1 MSEKLKFEK
10 INIEPEYL
18 FNLTYT
24 FDGLTRFL
32 GQFNR
37 NQEKII
43 QRLEQLEET
52 QKNLQNQTA
61 KIAEAQTTTNYSMN
75 TLLSPE
81 SMKKPFKKELKK
93 KTSEEILNEMG
104 VPESLIINENIDLE
118 GKIKILEKRLNKIHI
133 FIPRIPSDTSK
144 NLLDILDDI
153 KTSIKNLNDKD
164 IERDNFEKNTKN
176 ELEELKIKINDFKIY
191 DIFKDAK
198 ITGGTLDV
206 SKILIQNLETKVFKK
221 LGFQDERFKKN
232 EEDIFKNKND
242 INNYK
247 RFSEQHIRSM
257 NNLKESFDKN
267 SKDLENIKTDYSENL
282 KKIKD
287 FINKNNIELNEKI
300 KNLKNEIKNS
310 NNQITLL
317 DEFSPIK
324 KDNQQLANNGS
335 ESDINSI
342 SNKEFKRF
350 KEIVSKKISIL
361 DSKVYELSKME
372 NKFKPINNELDEIKI
387 RINTKASLQEIYN
400 IRETID
406 SIKLDIE
413 KIKDIEDELS
423 DDTKHLKININEFA
437 RKLQSLITQNYTIK
451 KKKKNIT
458 NNGTEDEEDS
468 DILTNKMLKLTL
480 ENFLSLNNFYDF
492 KKEYDKNYERLKNE
506 LNSFKNSYYEILDSL
521 KDKVNENEI
530 KSLED
535 YLVGLV
541 EETKERS
548 TKLYAKRTDVNKNL
562 KTLELQIKEIIE
574 VYVKKL
580 DTGDSWILAKK
591 PINCYT
597 CASCEAYLGNLDK
610 KNDDYFENKDY
621 DKFEKAN
628 KIGNGFSRILN
639 LININNGLDN
649 RNNKGKIN
657 EMNMTEYLNN
667 NNIINEKKK
676 FLNEYNS
683 KREYESENENLN
695 KKNNNKKKKFHHYIQ
710 SQAIGNSNIKYFKE
724 KTNNINEVNNNNNN
738 EILSDDDRKNKK
750 QTNKEE
756 LNKNYIEGPKVMK
769 IIKRNK
775 N

>member
-1 MSEKLKFEK
+1 MSENLKFEK

-93 KTSEEILNEMG
+93 KTSDEILNEMG
-104 VPESLIINENIDLE
+104 VPESLIINENVDLE
-118 GKIKILEKRLNKIHI
+118 GKVKILEKRLNKIHI

-153 KTSIKNLNDKD
+153 KMTLKNLNDKGL
-164 IERDNFEKNTKN
+164 ERDNFEKNTKN
-176 ELEELKIKINDFKIY
+176 ELEELKIKIKDFKIY

-206 SKILIQNLETKVFKK
+206 SKVLIQNLETKIFKK

-247 RFSEQHIRSM
+247 GFSEQHIRNM
-257 NNLKESFDKN
+257 NNLKESFEKN
-267 SKDLENIKTDYSENL
+267 SKDLENIKTDYSQNL

-300 KNLKNEIKNS
+300 KNLKNEMKNS
-310 NNQITLL
+310 NNQMALL

-335 ESDINSI
+335 ESDINSL

-387 RINTKASLQEIYN
+387 RINTKASLQDIYN
-400 IRETID
+400 IKESID

-413 KIKDIEDELS
+413 KMKDIEDELS

-437 RKLQSLITQNYTIK
+437 RKLQSLITQNYSTK
-451 KKKKNIT
+451 KKKKNNANI
-458 NNGTEDEEDS
+458 EDEENS

-506 LNSFKNSYYEILDSL
+506 LNTFKNSYYEILDTL

-548 TKLYAKRTDVNKNL
+548 TKLYAKRIDVNKNI
-562 KTLELQIKEIIE
+562 KTLELQIKEIVE
-574 VYVKKL
+574 VYVKKF
-580 DTGDSWILAKK
+580 DTGDNWILAKK
-591 PINCYT
+591 PINAYT

-610 KNDDYFENKDY
+610 KNDDYYENKDY
-621 DKFEKAN
+621 DKFDKAN

-639 LININNGLDN
+639 LINLNNGLET
-649 RNNKGKIN
+649 RNLKGKLN
-657 EMNMTEYLNN
+657 DMNMTEYINN
-667 NNIINEKKK
+667 NINEKKK
-676 FLNEYNS
+676 ILTEYNS
-683 KREYESENENLN
+683 KREYESENENFN

-710 SQAIGNSNIKYFKE
+710 SQAIGNSNIQYFKE
-724 KTNNINEVNNNNNN
+724 KSKNLNEVNNNN

-750 QTNKEE
+750 QTTKED
-756 LNKNYIEGPKVMK
+756 LNKNFIEGPKVMK

>member
-1 MSEKLKFEK
+1 MSENLKFEK

-93 KTSEEILNEMG
+93 KTSDEILNEMG
-104 VPESLIINENIDLE
+104 VPESLIINENVDLE
-118 GKIKILEKRLNKIHI
+118 GKVKILEKRLNKIHI

-153 KTSIKNLNDKD
+153 KMTLKNLNDKGL
-164 IERDNFEKNTKN
+164 ERDNFEKNTKN

-206 SKILIQNLETKVFKK
+206 SKVLIQNLENKIFKK

-247 RFSEQHIRSM
+247 GFSEQHIRSM

-267 SKDLENIKTDYSENL
+267 LKDLENIKTDYSENL

-300 KNLKNEIKNS
+300 KNLKNEMKNS
-310 NNQITLL
+310 NNQMALL

-335 ESDINSI
+335 ESDINSL

-387 RINTKASLQEIYN
+387 RINTKASLQDIYN
-400 IRETID
+400 IKESID

-413 KIKDIEDELS
+413 KMKDIEDELS

-437 RKLQSLITQNYTIK
+437 RKLQSLITQNYTAK
-451 KKKKNIT
+451 KKKKNNANI
-458 NNGTEDEEDS
+458 EDEEDS

-480 ENFLSLNNFYDF
+480 ENFLSLNTFYDF

-506 LNSFKNSYYEILDSL
+506 LNLFKNSYYEILDTL

-548 TKLYAKRTDVNKNL
+548 TKLYAKRIDVNKNI
-562 KTLELQIKEIIE
+562 KTLELQIKEIVE
-574 VYVKKL
+574 VYVKKF
-580 DTGDSWILAKK
+580 DTGDNWILAKK
-591 PINCYT
+591 PINAYT
-597 CASCEAYLGNLDK
+597 CASCEAYLGNIDK
-610 KNDDYFENKDY
+610 KNDDYYENKDY
-621 DKFEKAN
+621 DKFDKAN

-639 LININNGLDN
+639 LININNGMET
-649 RNNKGKIN
+649 RNLKGKLN
-657 EMNMTEYLNN
+657 DMNMTEYINN
-667 NNIINEKKK
+667 NINEKKK
-676 FLNEYNS
+676 ILTEYNS

-695 KKNNNKKKKFHHYIQ
+695 KKINNKKKKFHHYIQ
-710 SQAIGNSNIKYFKE
+710 SQAIGNSNIQYFKE
-724 KTNNINEVNNNNNN
+724 KSKNLNEINNNNN

-750 QTNKEE
+750 QTTKED
-756 LNKNYIEGPKVMK
+756 LNKNFIEGPKVMK
-769 IIKRNK
+769 IIKKNK

>member
-1 MSEKLKFEK
+1 MSENLKFEK

-93 KTSEEILNEMG
+93 KTSDEILNEMG
-104 VPESLIINENIDLE
+104 VPESLIINENVDLE
-118 GKIKILEKRLNKIHI
+118 GKVKILEKRLNKIHI

-153 KTSIKNLNDKD
+153 KMTLKNLNDKGL
-164 IERDNFEKNTKN
+164 ERDNFEKNTKN

-198 ITGGTLDV
+198 ISGGTLDV
-206 SKILIQNLETKVFKK
+206 SKVLIQNLENKIFKK

-247 RFSEQHIRSM
+247 GFSEQHIRSM

-300 KNLKNEIKNS
+300 KNLKNEVKNS
-310 NNQITLL
+310 NNQMALL

-335 ESDINSI
+335 ESDINSL

-387 RINTKASLQEIYN
+387 RINTKASLQDIYN
-400 IRETID
+400 IKESID

-413 KIKDIEDELS
+413 KMKDIEDELS

-437 RKLQSLITQNYTIK
+437 RKLQSLITQNYTAK
-451 KKKKNIT
+451 KKKKNNANI
-458 NNGTEDEEDS
+458 EDEEDS

-480 ENFLSLNNFYDF
+480 ENFLSLNTFYDF

-506 LNSFKNSYYEILDSL
+506 LNLFKNSYYEILDTL

-548 TKLYAKRTDVNKNL
+548 TKLYAKRIDVNKNI
-562 KTLELQIKEIIE
+562 KTLELQIKEIVE
-574 VYVKKL
+574 VYVKKF
-580 DTGDSWILAKK
+580 DTGDNWILAKK
-591 PINCYT
+591 PINAYT
-597 CASCEAYLGNLDK
+597 CASCEAYLGNIDK
-610 KNDDYFENKDY
+610 KNDDYYENKDY
-621 DKFEKAN
+621 DKFDKAN

-639 LININNGLDN
+639 LININNGLET
-649 RNNKGKIN
+649 RNLKGKLN
-657 EMNMTEYLNN
+657 DMNMTEYINN
-667 NNIINEKKK
+667 NINEKKK
-676 FLNEYNS
+676 ILTEYNS

-695 KKNNNKKKKFHHYIQ
+695 KKLNNKKKKFHHYIQ
-710 SQAIGNSNIKYFKE
+710 SQAIGNSNIQYFKE
-724 KTNNINEVNNNNNN
+724 KSKNLNEINNNNN

-750 QTNKEE
+750 QTTKED
-756 LNKNYIEGPKVMK
+756 LNKNFIEGPKVMK
-769 IIKRNK
+769 IIKKNK

>member
-1 MSEKLKFEK
+1 MSENLKFEK

-93 KTSEEILNEMG
+93 KTSDEILNEMG
-104 VPESLIINENIDLE
+104 VPESLIINENVDLE
-118 GKIKILEKRLNKIHI
+118 GKVKILEKRLNKIHI

-153 KTSIKNLNDKD
+153 KMTLKNLNDKGL
-164 IERDNFEKNTKN
+164 ERDNFEKNTKN

-206 SKILIQNLETKVFKK
+206 SKVLIQNLENKIFKK

-247 RFSEQHIRSM
+247 GFSEQHIRSM

-300 KNLKNEIKNS
+300 KNLKNEMKNS
-310 NNQITLL
+310 NNQMALL

-335 ESDINSI
+335 ESDINSL

-387 RINTKASLQEIYN
+387 RINTKASLQDIYN
-400 IRETID
+400 IKESID

-413 KIKDIEDELS
+413 KMKDIEDELS

-437 RKLQSLITQNYTIK
+437 RKLQSLITQNYTAK
-451 KKKKNIT
+451 KKKKNNANI
-458 NNGTEDEEDS
+458 EDEEDS

-480 ENFLSLNNFYDF
+480 ENFLSLNTFYDF

-506 LNSFKNSYYEILDSL
+506 LNLFKNSYYEILDTL

-548 TKLYAKRTDVNKNL
+548 TKLYAKRIDVNKNI
-562 KTLELQIKEIIE
+562 KTLELQIKEIVE
-574 VYVKKL
+574 VYVKKF
-580 DTGDSWILAKK
+580 DTGDNWILAKK
-591 PINCYT
+591 PINAYT
-597 CASCEAYLGNLDK
+597 CASCEAYLGNIDK
-610 KNDDYFENKDY
+610 KNDDYYENKDY
-621 DKFEKAN
+621 DKFDKAN

-639 LININNGLDN
+639 LININNGMET
-649 RNNKGKIN
+649 RNLKGKLN
-657 EMNMTEYLNN
+657 DMNMTEYINN
-667 NNIINEKKK
+667 NINEKKK
-676 FLNEYNS
+676 ILTEYNS

-695 KKNNNKKKKFHHYIQ
+695 KKINNKKKKFHHYIQ
-710 SQAIGNSNIKYFKE
+710 SQAIGSSNIQYFKE
-724 KTNNINEVNNNNNN
+724 KSKNLNEINNNNN

-750 QTNKEE
+750 QTNKED
-756 LNKNYIEGPKVMK
+756 LNKNFIEGPKVMK
-769 IIKRNK
+769 IIKKNK

>member
-1 MSEKLKFEK
+1 MSENLKFEK

-93 KTSEEILNEMG
+93 KTSDEILNEMG
-104 VPESLIINENIDLE
+104 VPESLIINENVDLE
-118 GKIKILEKRLNKIHI
+118 GKVKILEKRLNKIHI

-153 KTSIKNLNDKD
+153 KMTLKNLNDKGL
-164 IERDNFEKNTKN
+164 ERDNFEKNTKN

-206 SKILIQNLETKVFKK
+206 SKVLIQNLENKIFKK

-247 RFSEQHIRSM
+247 GFSEQHIRSM

-267 SKDLENIKTDYSENL
+267 SKDLENIKIDYSENL

-300 KNLKNEIKNS
+300 KNLKNEMKNS
-310 NNQITLL
+310 NNQMALL

-335 ESDINSI
+335 ESDINSL

-387 RINTKASLQEIYN
+387 RINTKASLQDIYN
-400 IRETID
+400 IKESID

-413 KIKDIEDELS
+413 KMKDIEDELS

-437 RKLQSLITQNYTIK
+437 RKLQSLITQNYTAK
-451 KKKKNIT
+451 KKKKNNANI
-458 NNGTEDEEDS
+458 EDEEDS

-480 ENFLSLNNFYDF
+480 ENFLSLNTFYDF

-506 LNSFKNSYYEILDSL
+506 LNLFKNSYYEILDTL

-548 TKLYAKRTDVNKNL
+548 TKLYAKRIDVNKNI

-574 VYVKKL
+574 VYVKKF
-580 DTGDSWILAKK
+580 DTGDNWILAKK
-591 PINCYT
+591 PINAYT
-597 CASCEAYLGNLDK
+597 CASCEAYLGNIDK
-610 KNDDYFENKDY
+610 KNDDYYENKDY
-621 DKFEKAN
+621 DKFDKAN

-639 LININNGLDN
+639 LININNGMET
-649 RNNKGKIN
+649 RNLKGKLN
-657 EMNMTEYLNN
+657 DMNMTEYINN
-667 NNIINEKKK
+667 NINEKKK
-676 FLNEYNS
+676 ILTEYNS

-695 KKNNNKKKKFHHYIQ
+695 KKINNKKKKFHHYIQ
-710 SQAIGNSNIKYFKE
+710 SQAIGSSNIQYFKE
-724 KTNNINEVNNNNNN
+724 KSKNLNEINNNNN

-750 QTNKEE
+750 QTNKED
-756 LNKNYIEGPKVMK
+756 LNKNFIEGPKVMK
-769 IIKRNK
+769 IIKKNK

>member
-1 MSEKLKFEK
+1 MSENLKFEK

-93 KTSEEILNEMG
+93 KTSDEILNEMG
-104 VPESLIINENIDLE
+104 VPESLIINENVDLE
-118 GKIKILEKRLNKIHI
+118 GKVKILEKRLNKIHI

-153 KTSIKNLNDKD
+153 KMTLKNLNDKGL
-164 IERDNFEKNTKN
+164 ERDNFEKNTKN

-206 SKILIQNLETKVFKK
+206 SKVLIQNLETKIFKK

-247 RFSEQHIRSM
+247 GFSEQHIRNM
-257 NNLKESFDKN
+257 NNLKESFEKN
-267 SKDLENIKTDYSENL
+267 SKDLENIKTDYSQNL

-300 KNLKNEIKNS
+300 KNLKNEMKNS
-310 NNQITLL
+310 NNQMALL

-335 ESDINSI
+335 ESDINSL

-387 RINTKASLQEIYN
+387 RINTKASLQDIYN
-400 IRETID
+400 IKESID

-413 KIKDIEDELS
+413 KMKDIEDELS

-437 RKLQSLITQNYTIK
+437 RKLQSLITQNYSTK
-451 KKKKNIT
+451 KKKKNNANI
-458 NNGTEDEEDS
+458 EDEENS

-506 LNSFKNSYYEILDSL
+506 LNTFKNSYYEILDTL

-548 TKLYAKRTDVNKNL
+548 TKLYAKRIDVNKNI
-562 KTLELQIKEIIE
+562 KTLELQIKEIVE
-574 VYVKKL
+574 VYVKKF
-580 DTGDSWILAKK
+580 DTGDNWILAKK
-591 PINCYT
+591 PINAYT

-610 KNDDYFENKDY
+610 KNDDYYENKDY
-621 DKFEKAN
+621 DKFDKAN

-639 LININNGLDN
+639 LINLNNGLDT
-649 RNNKGKIN
+649 RNLKG
-657 EMNMTEYLNN
+657 
-667 NNIINEKKK
+667 
-676 FLNEYNS
+676 
-683 KREYESENENLN
+683 
-695 KKNNNKKKKFHHYIQ
+695 
-710 SQAIGNSNIKYFKE
+710 
-724 KTNNINEVNNNNNN
+724 
-738 EILSDDDRKNKK
+738 
-750 QTNKEE
+750 
-756 LNKNYIEGPKVMK
+756 
-769 IIKRNK
+769 
-775 N
+775 

>member
-1 MSEKLKFEK
+1 MSENLKFEK

-93 KTSEEILNEMG
+93 KTSDEILNEMG
-104 VPESLIINENIDLE
+104 VPESLIINENVDLE
-118 GKIKILEKRLNKIHI
+118 GKVKILEKRLNKIHI

-153 KTSIKNLNDKD
+153 KMTLKNLNDKGL
-164 IERDNFEKNTKN
+164 ERDNFEKNTKN

-206 SKILIQNLETKVFKK
+206 SKVLIQNLETKIFKK

-247 RFSEQHIRSM
+247 GFSEQHIRNM
-257 NNLKESFDKN
+257 NNLKESFEKN
-267 SKDLENIKTDYSENL
+267 SKDLENIKTDYSQNL

-300 KNLKNEIKNS
+300 KNLKNEMKNS
-310 NNQITLL
+310 NNQMALL

-335 ESDINSI
+335 ESDINSL

-387 RINTKASLQEIYN
+387 RINTKASLQDIYN
-400 IRETID
+400 IKESID

-413 KIKDIEDELS
+413 KMKDIEDELS

-437 RKLQSLITQNYTIK
+437 RKLQSLITQNYTTK
-451 KKKKNIT
+451 KKKKNNANI
-458 NNGTEDEEDS
+458 EDEEDS

-506 LNSFKNSYYEILDSL
+506 LNLFKNSYYEILDTL

-548 TKLYAKRTDVNKNL
+548 TKLYAKRIDVNKNI
-562 KTLELQIKEIIE
+562 KTLELQIKEIVE
-574 VYVKKL
+574 VYVKKF
-580 DTGDSWILAKK
+580 DTGDNWILAKK
-591 PINCYT
+591 PINAYT
-597 CASCEAYLGNLDK
+597 CASCEAYLGNIDK
-610 KNDDYFENKDY
+610 KNDDYYENKDY
-621 DKFEKAN
+621 DKFDKAN

-639 LININNGLDN
+639 LINLNNGLET
-649 RNNKGKIN
+649 RNLKGKLN
-657 EMNMTEYLNN
+657 DMNMTEYINN
-667 NNIINEKKK
+667 NINEKKK
-676 FLNEYNS
+676 ILTEYNS

-695 KKNNNKKKKFHHYIQ
+695 KKLNNKKKKFHHYIQ
-710 SQAIGNSNIKYFKE
+710 SQAIGNSNIQYFKE
-724 KTNNINEVNNNNNN
+724 KSKNLNEVNNNN

-750 QTNKEE
+750 QTTKED
-756 LNKNYIEGPKVMK
+756 LNKNFIEGPKVMK

>member
-1 MSEKLKFEK
+1 MSENLKFEK

-93 KTSEEILNEMG
+93 KTSDEILNEMG
-104 VPESLIINENIDLE
+104 VPESLIINENVDLE
-118 GKIKILEKRLNKIHI
+118 GKVKILEKRLNKIHI

-153 KTSIKNLNDKD
+153 KMTLKNLNDKGL
-164 IERDNFEKNTKN
+164 ERDNFEKNTKN

-206 SKILIQNLETKVFKK
+206 SKVLIQNLETKIFKK

-247 RFSEQHIRSM
+247 GFSEQHIRNM
-257 NNLKESFDKN
+257 NNLKESFEKN
-267 SKDLENIKTDYSENL
+267 SKDLENIKTDYSQNL

-300 KNLKNEIKNS
+300 KNLKNEMKNS
-310 NNQITLL
+310 NNQMALL

-335 ESDINSI
+335 ESDINSL

-361 DSKVYELSKME
+361 DSKVYELSKIE

-387 RINTKASLQEIYN
+387 RINTKASLQDIYN
-400 IRETID
+400 IKESID

-413 KIKDIEDELS
+413 KMKDIEDELS

-437 RKLQSLITQNYTIK
+437 RKLQSLITQNYTTK
-451 KKKKNIT
+451 KKKKNNANI
-458 NNGTEDEEDS
+458 EDEEDS

-506 LNSFKNSYYEILDSL
+506 LNTFKNSYYEILDTL

-548 TKLYAKRTDVNKNL
+548 TKLYAKRIDVNKNI
-562 KTLELQIKEIIE
+562 KTLELQIKEIVE
-574 VYVKKL
+574 VYVKKF
-580 DTGDSWILAKK
+580 DTGDNWILAKK
-591 PINCYT
+591 PINAYT

-610 KNDDYFENKDY
+610 KNDDYYENKDY
-621 DKFEKAN
+621 DKFDKAN

-639 LININNGLDN
+639 LINLNNGLET
-649 RNNKGKIN
+649 RNLKGKLN
-657 EMNMTEYLNN
+657 DMNMTEYINN
-667 NNIINEKKK
+667 NINEKKK
-676 FLNEYNS
+676 ILTEYNS
-683 KREYESENENLN
+683 KREYESENENFN

-710 SQAIGNSNIKYFKE
+710 SQAIGSSNIQYFKE
-724 KTNNINEVNNNNNN
+724 KSKNLNEVNNNN

-750 QTNKEE
+750 QATKED
-756 LNKNYIEGPKVMK
+756 LNKNFIEGPKVMK

>member
-1 MSEKLKFEK
+1 MSENLKFEK

-93 KTSEEILNEMG
+93 KTSDEILNEMG
-104 VPESLIINENIDLE
+104 VPESLIINENVDLE
-118 GKIKILEKRLNKIHI
+118 GKVKILEKRLNKIHI

-153 KTSIKNLNDKD
+153 KMTLKNLNDKGL
-164 IERDNFEKNTKN
+164 ERDNFEKNTKN

-206 SKILIQNLETKVFKK
+206 SKVLIQNLENKIFKK

-247 RFSEQHIRSM
+247 GFSEQHIRSM

-310 NNQITLL
+310 NNQMALL

-335 ESDINSI
+335 ESDINSL

-387 RINTKASLQEIYN
+387 RINTKASLQDIYN
-400 IRETID
+400 IKESID

-413 KIKDIEDELS
+413 KMKDIEDELS

-437 RKLQSLITQNYTIK
+437 RKLQSLITQNYTAK
-451 KKKKNIT
+451 KKKKNNANI
-458 NNGTEDEEDS
+458 EDEEDS

-480 ENFLSLNNFYDF
+480 ENFLSLNTFYDF

-506 LNSFKNSYYEILDSL
+506 LNLFKNSYYEILDTL

-548 TKLYAKRTDVNKNL
+548 TKLYAKRIDVNKNI
-562 KTLELQIKEIIE
+562 KTLELQIKEIVE
-574 VYVKKL
+574 VYVKKF
-580 DTGDSWILAKK
+580 DTGDNWILAKK
-591 PINCYT
+591 PINAYT
-597 CASCEAYLGNLDK
+597 CASCEAYLGNIDK
-610 KNDDYFENKDY
+610 KNDDYYENKDY
-621 DKFEKAN
+621 DKFDKAN

-639 LININNGLDN
+639 LININNGLET
-649 RNNKGKIN
+649 RNLKGKLN
-657 EMNMTEYLNN
+657 DMNMTEYINN
-667 NNIINEKKK
+667 NINEKKK
-676 FLNEYNS
+676 ILTEYNS

-695 KKNNNKKKKFHHYIQ
+695 KKLNNKKKKFHHYIQ
-710 SQAIGNSNIKYFKE
+710 SQAIGNSNIQYFKE
-724 KTNNINEVNNNNNN
+724 KSKNLNEINNNNN

-750 QTNKEE
+750 QTTKED
-756 LNKNYIEGPKVMK
+756 LNKNFIEGPKVMK
-769 IIKRNK
+769 IIKKNK

>member
-1 MSEKLKFEK
+1 MSENLKFEK

-43 QRLEQLEET
+43 QRLEQLEES

-93 KTSEEILNEMG
+93 KTSDEILNEMG
-104 VPESLIINENIDLE
+104 VPESLIINENVDLE
-118 GKIKILEKRLNKIHI
+118 GKVKILEKRLNKIHI

-153 KTSIKNLNDKD
+153 KMTLKNLNDKGL
-164 IERDNFEKNTKN
+164 ERDNFEKNTKN

-206 SKILIQNLETKVFKK
+206 SKVLIQNLENKIFKK

-247 RFSEQHIRSM
+247 GFSEQHIRSM

-300 KNLKNEIKNS
+300 KNLKNEMKNS
-310 NNQITLL
+310 NNQMALL

-335 ESDINSI
+335 ESDINSL

-387 RINTKASLQEIYN
+387 RINTTASLQDIYN
-400 IRETID
+400 IKESID

-413 KIKDIEDELS
+413 KMKDIEDELS

-437 RKLQSLITQNYTIK
+437 RKLQSLITQNYYTK
-451 KKKKNIT
+451 KKKKNNANI
-458 NNGTEDEEDS
+458 EDEEDS

-480 ENFLSLNNFYDF
+480 ENFLSLNTFYDF

-506 LNSFKNSYYEILDSL
+506 LNLFKNSYYEILDTL

-548 TKLYAKRTDVNKNL
+548 TKLYAKRIDVNKNI
-562 KTLELQIKEIIE
+562 KTLELQIKEIVE
-574 VYVKKL
+574 VYVKKF
-580 DTGDSWILAKK
+580 DTGDNWILAKK
-591 PINCYT
+591 PINAYT
-597 CASCEAYLGNLDK
+597 CASCEAYLGNIDK
-610 KNDDYFENKDY
+610 KNDDYYENKDY
-621 DKFEKAN
+621 DKFDKAN

-639 LININNGLDN
+639 LININNGLET
-649 RNNKGKIN
+649 RNLKGKLN
-657 EMNMTEYLNN
+657 DMNMTEYINN
-667 NNIINEKKK
+667 NINEKKK
-676 FLNEYNS
+676 ILTEYNS
-683 KREYESENENLN
+683 KREYESENENFN

-710 SQAIGNSNIKYFKE
+710 SQAIGNSNIQYFKE
-724 KTNNINEVNNNNNN
+724 KSKNLNEVNNNN

-750 QTNKEE
+750 QTTKED
-756 LNKNYIEGPKVMK
+756 LNKNFIEGPKVMK

>member
-1 MSEKLKFEK
+1 MSENLKFEK

-93 KTSEEILNEMG
+93 KTSDEILNEMG
-104 VPESLIINENIDLE
+104 VPESLIINENVDLE
-118 GKIKILEKRLNKIHI
+118 GKVKILEKRLNKIHI

-153 KTSIKNLNDKD
+153 KMTLKNLNDKGL
-164 IERDNFEKNTKN
+164 ERDNFEKNTKN

-206 SKILIQNLETKVFKK
+206 SKVLIQNLETKIFKK

-247 RFSEQHIRSM
+247 GFSEQHIRSM

-300 KNLKNEIKNS
+300 KNLKNEMKNS
-310 NNQITLL
+310 NNQMALL

-335 ESDINSI
+335 ESDINSL

-387 RINTKASLQEIYN
+387 RINTKASLQDIYN
-400 IRETID
+400 IKESID

-413 KIKDIEDELS
+413 KMKDIEDELS

-437 RKLQSLITQNYTIK
+437 RKLQSLITQNYTAK
-451 KKKKNIT
+451 KKKKNNANI
-458 NNGTEDEEDS
+458 EDEEDS

-480 ENFLSLNNFYDF
+480 ENFLSLNTFYDF

-506 LNSFKNSYYEILDSL
+506 LNLFKNSYYEILDTL

-548 TKLYAKRTDVNKNL
+548 TKLYAKRIDVNKNI
-562 KTLELQIKEIIE
+562 KTLELQIKEIVE
-574 VYVKKL
+574 VYVKKF
-580 DTGDSWILAKK
+580 DTGDNWILAKK
-591 PINCYT
+591 PINAYT
-597 CASCEAYLGNLDK
+597 CASCEAYLGNIDK
-610 KNDDYFENKDY
+610 KNDDYYENKDY
-621 DKFEKAN
+621 DKFDKAN

-639 LININNGLDN
+639 LININNGMET
-649 RNNKGKIN
+649 RNLKGKLN
-657 EMNMTEYLNN
+657 DMNMTEYINN
-667 NNIINEKKK
+667 NINEKKK
-676 FLNEYNS
+676 ILTEYNS

-695 KKNNNKKKKFHHYIQ
+695 KKINNKKKKFHHYIQ
-710 SQAIGNSNIKYFKE
+710 SQAIGNSNIQYFKE
-724 KTNNINEVNNNNNN
+724 KSKNLNEINNNNN

-750 QTNKEE
+750 QTTKED
-756 LNKNYIEGPKVMK
+756 LNKNFIDGPKVMK
-769 IIKRNK
+769 IIKKNK

>member
-1 MSEKLKFEK
+1 MSENLKFEK

-93 KTSEEILNEMG
+93 KTSDEILNEMG
-104 VPESLIINENIDLE
+104 VPESLIINENVDLE
-118 GKIKILEKRLNKIHI
+118 GKVKILEKRLNKIHI

-153 KTSIKNLNDKD
+153 KMTLKNLNDKGL
-164 IERDNFEKNTKN
+164 ERDNFEKNTKN

-206 SKILIQNLETKVFKK
+206 SKVLIQNLETKIFKK

-247 RFSEQHIRSM
+247 GFSEQHIRNM
-257 NNLKESFDKN
+257 NNLKESFEKN
-267 SKDLENIKTDYSENL
+267 SKDLENIKTDYSQNL

-300 KNLKNEIKNS
+300 KNLKNEMKNS
-310 NNQITLL
+310 NNQMALL

-335 ESDINSI
+335 ESDINSL

-372 NKFKPINNELDEIKI
+372 NKFKPINN
-387 RINTKASLQEIYN
+387 
-400 IRETID
+400 
-406 SIKLDIE
+406 
-413 KIKDIEDELS
+413 
-423 DDTKHLKININEFA
+423 
-437 RKLQSLITQNYTIK
+437 
-451 KKKKNIT
+451 
-458 NNGTEDEEDS
+458 
-468 DILTNKMLKLTL
+468 
-480 ENFLSLNNFYDF
+480 
-492 KKEYDKNYERLKNE
+492 
-506 LNSFKNSYYEILDSL
+506 
-521 KDKVNENEI
+521 
-530 KSLED
+530 
-535 YLVGLV
+535 
-541 EETKERS
+541 
-548 TKLYAKRTDVNKNL
+548 
-562 KTLELQIKEIIE
+562 
-574 VYVKKL
+574 
-580 DTGDSWILAKK
+580 
-591 PINCYT
+591 
-597 CASCEAYLGNLDK
+597 
-610 KNDDYFENKDY
+610 
-621 DKFEKAN
+621 
-628 KIGNGFSRILN
+628 
-639 LININNGLDN
+639 
-649 RNNKGKIN
+649 
-657 EMNMTEYLNN
+657 
-667 NNIINEKKK
+667 
-676 FLNEYNS
+676 
-683 KREYESENENLN
+683 
-695 KKNNNKKKKFHHYIQ
+695 
-710 SQAIGNSNIKYFKE
+710 
-724 KTNNINEVNNNNNN
+724 
-738 EILSDDDRKNKK
+738 
-750 QTNKEE
+750 
-756 LNKNYIEGPKVMK
+756 
-769 IIKRNK
+769 
-775 N
+775 

>member
-1 MSEKLKFEK
+1 MSENLKFEK

-93 KTSEEILNEMG
+93 KTSDEILNEMG
-104 VPESLIINENIDLE
+104 VPESLIINENVDLE
-118 GKIKILEKRLNKIHI
+118 GKVKILEKRLNKIHI

-153 KTSIKNLNDKD
+153 KMTLKNLNDKGL
-164 IERDNFEKNTKN
+164 ERDNFEKNTKN

-206 SKILIQNLETKVFKK
+206 SKVLIQNLENKIFKK

-247 RFSEQHIRSM
+247 GFSEQHIRNM
-257 NNLKESFDKN
+257 NNLKESFEKN
-267 SKDLENIKTDYSENL
+267 SKDLENIKTDYSQNL

-300 KNLKNEIKNS
+300 KNLKNEMKNS
-310 NNQITLL
+310 NNQMALL

-335 ESDINSI
+335 ESDINSL

-387 RINTKASLQEIYN
+387 RINTKASLQDIYN
-400 IRETID
+400 IKESID

-413 KIKDIEDELS
+413 KMKDIEDELS

-437 RKLQSLITQNYTIK
+437 RKLQSLITQNYTAK
-451 KKKKNIT
+451 KKKKNNANI
-458 NNGTEDEEDS
+458 EDEEDS

-480 ENFLSLNNFYDF
+480 ENFLSLNTFYDF

-506 LNSFKNSYYEILDSL
+506 LNTFKNSYYEILDTL

-548 TKLYAKRTDVNKNL
+548 TKLYAKRIDVNKNI
-562 KTLELQIKEIIE
+562 KTLELQIKEIVE
-574 VYVKKL
+574 VYVKKF
-580 DTGDSWILAKK
+580 DTGDNWILAKK
-591 PINCYT
+591 PINAYT
-597 CASCEAYLGNLDK
+597 CASCEAYLGNIDK
-610 KNDDYFENKDY
+610 KNDDYYENKDY
-621 DKFEKAN
+621 DKFDKAN

-639 LININNGLDN
+639 LINLNNGLET
-649 RNNKGKIN
+649 RNLKGKLN
-657 EMNMTEYLNN
+657 DMNMTEYINN
-667 NNIINEKKK
+667 NINEKKK
-676 FLNEYNS
+676 ILTEYNS
-683 KREYESENENLN
+683 KREYESENENFN

-710 SQAIGNSNIKYFKE
+710 SQAIGNSNIQYFKE
-724 KTNNINEVNNNNNN
+724 KSKNLNEVNNNN

-750 QTNKEE
+750 QTTKED
-756 LNKNYIEGPKVMK
+756 LNKNFIEGPKVMK

>member
-1 MSEKLKFEK
+1 MSENLKFEK

-93 KTSEEILNEMG
+93 KTSDEILNEMG
-104 VPESLIINENIDLE
+104 VPESLIINENVDLE
-118 GKIKILEKRLNKIHI
+118 GKVKILEKRLNKIHI

-153 KTSIKNLNDKD
+153 KMTLKNLNDKGL
-164 IERDNFEKNTKN
+164 ERDNFEKNTKN

-206 SKILIQNLETKVFKK
+206 SKVLIQNLENKIFKK

-247 RFSEQHIRSM
+247 GFSEQHIRSM

-300 KNLKNEIKNS
+300 KNLKNEMKNS
-310 NNQITLL
+310 NNQMALL

-335 ESDINSI
+335 ESDINSL

-361 DSKVYELSKME
+361 DSKVYELSKLE

-387 RINTKASLQEIYN
+387 RINTKASLQDIYN
-400 IRETID
+400 IKESID

-413 KIKDIEDELS
+413 KMKDIEDELS

-437 RKLQSLITQNYTIK
+437 RKLQSLITQNYYTK
-451 KKKKNIT
+451 KKKKNNANI
-458 NNGTEDEEDS
+458 EDEEDS

-480 ENFLSLNNFYDF
+480 ENFLSLNTFYDF

-506 LNSFKNSYYEILDSL
+506 LNLFKNSYYEILDTL

-548 TKLYAKRTDVNKNL
+548 TKLYAKRIDVNKNI
-562 KTLELQIKEIIE
+562 KTLELQIKEIVE
-574 VYVKKL
+574 VYVKKF
-580 DTGDSWILAKK
+580 DTGDNWILAKK
-591 PINCYT
+591 PINAYT

-610 KNDDYFENKDY
+610 KNDDYYENKDY
-621 DKFEKAN
+621 DKFDKAN

-639 LININNGLDN
+639 LINLNNGLDT
-649 RNNKGKIN
+649 RNLKGKLN
-657 EMNMTEYLNN
+657 DMNMTEYIN
-667 NNIINEKKK
+667 NNIKEKKK
-676 FLNEYNS
+676 ILTEYNS

-695 KKNNNKKKKFHHYIQ
+695 KKLNNKKKKFHHYIQ
-710 SQAIGNSNIKYFKE
+710 SQAIGSSNIQYFKE
-724 KTNNINEVNNNNNN
+724 KSKNLNEINNNN

-750 QTNKEE
+750 QTTKED
-756 LNKNYIEGPKVMK
+756 LNKNFIEGPKVMK

>member
-1 MSEKLKFEK
+1 MSENLKFEK

-93 KTSEEILNEMG
+93 KTSDEILNEMG
-104 VPESLIINENIDLE
+104 VPESLIINENVDLE
-118 GKIKILEKRLNKIHI
+118 GKVKILEKRLNKIHI

-153 KTSIKNLNDKD
+153 KMTLKNLNDKGL
-164 IERDNFEKNTKN
+164 ERDNFEKNTKN

-206 SKILIQNLETKVFKK
+206 SKVLIQNLENKIFKK

-247 RFSEQHIRSM
+247 GFSEQHIRNM
-257 NNLKESFDKN
+257 NNLKESFEKN
-267 SKDLENIKTDYSENL
+267 SKDLENIKTDYSQNL

-300 KNLKNEIKNS
+300 KNLKNEMKNS
-310 NNQITLL
+310 NNQMALL

-335 ESDINSI
+335 ESDINSL

-387 RINTKASLQEIYN
+387 RINTKASLQDIYN
-400 IRETID
+400 IKESID

-413 KIKDIEDELS
+413 KMKDIEDELS

-437 RKLQSLITQNYTIK
+437 RKLQSLITQNYSTK
-451 KKKKNIT
+451 KKKKNNANI
-458 NNGTEDEEDS
+458 EDEEDS

-506 LNSFKNSYYEILDSL
+506 LNTFKNSYYEILDTL

-548 TKLYAKRTDVNKNL
+548 TKLYAKRIDVNKNI
-562 KTLELQIKEIIE
+562 KTLELQIKEIVE
-574 VYVKKL
+574 VYVKKF
-580 DTGDSWILAKK
+580 DTGDNWILAKK
-591 PINCYT
+591 PINAYT

-610 KNDDYFENKDY
+610 KNDDYYENKDY
-621 DKFEKAN
+621 DKFDKAN

-639 LININNGLDN
+639 LINLNNGLET
-649 RNNKGKIN
+649 RNLKGKLN
-657 EMNMTEYLNN
+657 DMNMTEYINN
-667 NNIINEKKK
+667 NINEKKK
-676 FLNEYNS
+676 ILTEYNS
-683 KREYESENENLN
+683 KREYESENENFN

-710 SQAIGNSNIKYFKE
+710 SQAIGNSNIQYFKE
-724 KTNNINEVNNNNNN
+724 KSKNLNEVNNNN

-750 QTNKEE
+750 QTTKED
-756 LNKNYIEGPKVMK
+756 LNKNFIEGPKVMK

>member
-1 MSEKLKFEK
+1 MSENLKFEK

-93 KTSEEILNEMG
+93 KTSDEILNEMG
-104 VPESLIINENIDLE
+104 VPESLIINENVDLE
-118 GKIKILEKRLNKIHI
+118 GKVKILEKRLNKIHI

-153 KTSIKNLNDKD
+153 KMTLKNLNDKGL
-164 IERDNFEKNTKN
+164 ERDNFEKNTKN

-206 SKILIQNLETKVFKK
+206 SKVLIQNLETKIFKK

-247 RFSEQHIRSM
+247 GFSEQHIRSM
-257 NNLKESFDKN
+257 NNLKESFEKN
-267 SKDLENIKTDYSENL
+267 SKDLENIKTDYSQNL

-300 KNLKNEIKNS
+300 KNLKNEMKNS
-310 NNQITLL
+310 NNQMALL

-335 ESDINSI
+335 ESDINSL

-387 RINTKASLQEIYN
+387 RINTKASLQDIYN
-400 IRETID
+400 IKESID

-413 KIKDIEDELS
+413 KMKDIEDELS

-437 RKLQSLITQNYTIK
+437 RKLQSLITQNYSTK
-451 KKKKNIT
+451 KKKKNNANI
-458 NNGTEDEEDS
+458 EDEEDS

-480 ENFLSLNNFYDF
+480 ENFLSLNTFYDF

-506 LNSFKNSYYEILDSL
+506 LNTFKNSYYEILDTL

-548 TKLYAKRTDVNKNL
+548 TKLYAKRIDVNKNI
-562 KTLELQIKEIIE
+562 KTLELQIKEIVE
-574 VYVKKL
+574 VYVKKF
-580 DTGDSWILAKK
+580 DTGDNWILAKK
-591 PINCYT
+591 PINAYT

-610 KNDDYFENKDY
+610 KNDDYYENKDY
-621 DKFEKAN
+621 DKFDKAN

-639 LININNGLDN
+639 LINLNNGLDT
-649 RNNKGKIN
+649 RNLKGKLN
-657 EMNMTEYLNN
+657 DMNMTEYINN
-667 NNIINEKKK
+667 NINEKKK
-676 FLNEYNS
+676 ILTEYNS
-683 KREYESENENLN
+683 KREYESENENFN

-710 SQAIGNSNIKYFKE
+710 SQAIGNSNIQYFKE
-724 KTNNINEVNNNNNN
+724 KSKNLNEVNNNN

-750 QTNKEE
+750 QTTKED
-756 LNKNYIEGPKVMK
+756 LNKNFIEGPKVMK

>member
-1 MSEKLKFEK
+1 MSENLKFEK

-93 KTSEEILNEMG
+93 KTSDEILNEMG
-104 VPESLIINENIDLE
+104 VPESLIINENVDLE
-118 GKIKILEKRLNKIHI
+118 GKVKILEKRLNKIHI

-153 KTSIKNLNDKD
+153 KMTLKNLNDKGL
-164 IERDNFEKNTKN
+164 ERDNFEKNTKN

-206 SKILIQNLETKVFKK
+206 SKVLIQNLETKIFKK

-242 INNYK
+242 ILNFK
-247 RFSEQHIRSM
+247 GISEQQIRTV
-257 NNLKESFDKN
+257 NNLKESFEKN
-267 SKDLENIKTDYSENL
+267 SKDVENIKSDYQENL
-282 KKIKD
+282 NKFKE
-287 FINKNNIELNEKI
+287 FINKSNTELNEKI
-300 KNLKNEIKNS
+300 NKFKNELKNTDNK
-310 NNQITLL
+310 ITSL

-324 KDNQQLANNGS
+324 KDNPLSANNGS
-335 ESDINSI
+335 DSDINSI

-350 KEIVSKKISIL
+350 KEITSKKISIL
-361 DSKVYELSKME
+361 DSKVYELSKLE
-372 NKFKPINNELDEIKI
+372 NKFKPITNELDEIKI

-413 KIKDIEDELS
+413 KLKDIEDELS

-437 RKLQSLITQNYTIK
+437 KKLQTLITQNYSF
-451 KKKKNIT
+451 KKKNK
-458 NNGTEDEEDS
+458 NNINNNIDDDDNTGV
-468 DILTNKMLKLTL
+468 LTNKILKLTL
-480 ENFLSLNNFYDF
+480 ENYLNLTDFYNF
-492 KKEYDKNYERLKNE
+492 KKEYDKNFERLKHE
-506 LNSFKNSYYEILDSL
+506 MDTFKNSYYEILDSL

-535 YLVGLV
+535 YLVGLI
-541 EETKERS
+541 EETKDRS
-548 TKLYAKRTDVNKNL
+548 TKLYAKRIDVNKNI

-580 DTGDSWILAKK
+580 DTGDNWILAKK
-591 PINCYT
+591 PINSYT
-597 CASCEAYLGNLDK
+597 CASCEAYLGNLNK

-621 DKFEKAN
+621 EKIN
-628 KIGNGFSRILN
+628 NIGNGFSRILN
-639 LININNGLDN
+639 LININNDVDY
-649 RNNKGKIN
+649 RSNKNKIN
-657 EMNMTEYLNN
+657 DMNLTGNLINN
-667 NNIINEKKK
+667 NNNNNVNEKTKI
-676 FLNEYNS
+676 LTDYNS
-683 KREYESENENLN
+683 KKEYESDVENIN
-695 KKNNNKKKKFHHYIQ
+695 KKTNIKKKKFHHYIQ
-710 SQAIGNSNIKYFKE
+710 SQALGNSNIQYFKE
-724 KTNNINEVNNNNNN
+724 KPKIKIEANNN
-738 EILSDDDRKNKK
+738 ENGVLSDDDRKNKK
-750 QTNKEE
+750 QNNKED
-756 LNKNYIEGPKVMK
+756 LIKKNIDGPKVMK
-769 IIKRNK
+769 IIKKTK

>member
-1 MSEKLKFEK
+1 MSENLKFEK

-93 KTSEEILNEMG
+93 KTSDEILNEMG
-104 VPESLIINENIDLE
+104 VPESLIINENVDLE
-118 GKIKILEKRLNKIHI
+118 GKVKILEKRLNKIHI

-153 KTSIKNLNDKD
+153 KMTLKNLNDKGL
-164 IERDNFEKNTKN
+164 ERDNFEKNTKN

-206 SKILIQNLETKVFKK
+206 SKVLIQNLETKIFKK

-247 RFSEQHIRSM
+247 GFSEQHIRNM
-257 NNLKESFDKN
+257 NNLKESFEKN
-267 SKDLENIKTDYSENL
+267 SKDLENIKTDYSQNL

-300 KNLKNEIKNS
+300 KNLKNEMKNS
-310 NNQITLL
+310 NNQMALL

-335 ESDINSI
+335 ESDINSL

-387 RINTKASLQEIYN
+387 RINTKASLQDIYN
-400 IRETID
+400 IKESID

-413 KIKDIEDELS
+413 KMKDIEDELS

-437 RKLQSLITQNYTIK
+437 RKLQSLITQNYSTK
-451 KKKKNIT
+451 KKKKNNANI
-458 NNGTEDEEDS
+458 EDEEDS

-506 LNSFKNSYYEILDSL
+506 LNTFKNSYYEILDTL

-548 TKLYAKRTDVNKNL
+548 TKLYAKRIDVNKNI
-562 KTLELQIKEIIE
+562 KTLELQIKEIVE
-574 VYVKKL
+574 VYVKKF
-580 DTGDSWILAKK
+580 DTGDNWILAKK
-591 PINCYT
+591 PINAYT

-610 KNDDYFENKDY
+610 KNDDYYENKDY
-621 DKFEKAN
+621 DKFDKAN

-639 LININNGLDN
+639 LINLNNGLET
-649 RNNKGKIN
+649 RNLKGKLN
-657 EMNMTEYLNN
+657 DMNMTEYINN
-667 NNIINEKKK
+667 NINEKKK
-676 FLNEYNS
+676 ILTEYNS
-683 KREYESENENLN
+683 KREYESENENFN

-710 SQAIGNSNIKYFKE
+710 SQAIGNSNIQYFKE
-724 KTNNINEVNNNNNN
+724 KSKNLNEVNNNN

-750 QTNKEE
+750 QTTKED
-756 LNKNYIEGPKVMK
+756 LNKNFIEGPKVMK

>member
-1 MSEKLKFEK
+1 MSENLKFEK

-93 KTSEEILNEMG
+93 KTSDEILNEMG
-104 VPESLIINENIDLE
+104 VPESLIINENVDLE
-118 GKIKILEKRLNKIHI
+118 GKVKILEKRLNKIHI

-153 KTSIKNLNDKD
+153 KMTLKNLNDKGL
-164 IERDNFEKNTKN
+164 ERDNFEKNTKN

-206 SKILIQNLETKVFKK
+206 SKVLIQNLETKIFKK

-247 RFSEQHIRSM
+247 GFSEQHIRNM
-257 NNLKESFDKN
+257 NNLKESFEKN
-267 SKDLENIKTDYSENL
+267 SKDLENIKTDYSQNL

-300 KNLKNEIKNS
+300 KNLKNEMKNS
-310 NNQITLL
+310 NNQMALL

-335 ESDINSI
+335 ESDINSL

-387 RINTKASLQEIYN
+387 RINTKASLQDIYN
-400 IRETID
+400 IKESID

-413 KIKDIEDELS
+413 KMKDIEDELS

-437 RKLQSLITQNYTIK
+437 RKLQSLITQNYTTK
-451 KKKKNIT
+451 KKKKNNANI
-458 NNGTEDEEDS
+458 EDEEDS

-506 LNSFKNSYYEILDSL
+506 LNLFKNSYYEILDTL

-548 TKLYAKRTDVNKNL
+548 TKLYAKRIDVNKNI
-562 KTLELQIKEIIE
+562 KTLELQIKEIVE
-574 VYVKKL
+574 VYVKKF
-580 DTGDSWILAKK
+580 DTGDNWILAKK
-591 PINCYT
+591 PINAYT

-610 KNDDYFENKDY
+610 KNDDYYENKDY
-621 DKFEKAN
+621 DKFDKAN

-639 LININNGLDN
+639 LININNGLET
-649 RNNKGKIN
+649 RNLKGKLN
-657 EMNMTEYLNN
+657 DMNMTEYINN
-667 NNIINEKKK
+667 NINEKKK
-676 FLNEYNS
+676 ILTEYNS
-683 KREYESENENLN
+683 KREYESENENFN

-710 SQAIGNSNIKYFKE
+710 SQAIGNSNIQYFKE
-724 KTNNINEVNNNNNN
+724 KSKNLNEVNNNN

-750 QTNKEE
+750 QTTKED
-756 LNKNYIEGPKVMK
+756 LNKNFIEGPKVMK
-769 IIKRNK
+769 IIKKNK

>member
-1 MSEKLKFEK
+1 MSENLKFEK

-93 KTSEEILNEMG
+93 KTSDEILNEMG
-104 VPESLIINENIDLE
+104 VPESLIINENVDLE
-118 GKIKILEKRLNKIHI
+118 GKVKILEKRLNKIHI

-153 KTSIKNLNDKD
+153 KMTLKNLNDKGL
-164 IERDNFEKNTKN
+164 ERDNFEKNTKN

-206 SKILIQNLETKVFKK
+206 SKVLIQNLETKIFKK

-247 RFSEQHIRSM
+247 GFSEQHIRNM
-257 NNLKESFDKN
+257 NNLKESFEKN

-300 KNLKNEIKNS
+300 KNLKNEMKNS
-310 NNQITLL
+310 NNQMALL

-335 ESDINSI
+335 ESDINSL

-387 RINTKASLQEIYN
+387 RINTKASLQDIYN
-400 IRETID
+400 IKESID

-413 KIKDIEDELS
+413 KMKDIEDELS

-437 RKLQSLITQNYTIK
+437 RKLQSLITQNYSTK
-451 KKKKNIT
+451 KKKKNNANI
-458 NNGTEDEEDS
+458 EDEEDS

-506 LNSFKNSYYEILDSL
+506 LNTFKNSYYEILDTL

-548 TKLYAKRTDVNKNL
+548 TKLYAKRIDVNKNI
-562 KTLELQIKEIIE
+562 KTLELQIKEIVE
-574 VYVKKL
+574 VYVKKF
-580 DTGDSWILAKK
+580 DTGDNWILAKK
-591 PINCYT
+591 PINAYT
-597 CASCEAYLGNLDK
+597 CASCEAYLGNIDK
-610 KNDDYFENKDY
+610 KNDDYYENKDY
-621 DKFEKAN
+621 DKFDKAN

-639 LININNGLDN
+639 LININNGMET
-649 RNNKGKIN
+649 RNLKGKLN
-657 EMNMTEYLNN
+657 DMNMTEYI

-676 FLNEYNS
+676 ILTEYNS

-695 KKNNNKKKKFHHYIQ
+695 KKINNKKKKFHHYIQ
-710 SQAIGNSNIKYFKE
+710 SQAIGNSNIQYFKE
-724 KTNNINEVNNNNNN
+724 KSKNLNEINNNNN

-750 QTNKEE
+750 QTTKED
-756 LNKNYIEGPKVMK
+756 LNKNFIEGPKVMK

>member
-1 MSEKLKFEK
+1 MSENLKFEK

-93 KTSEEILNEMG
+93 KTSDEILNEMG
-104 VPESLIINENIDLE
+104 VPESLIINENVDLE
-118 GKIKILEKRLNKIHI
+118 GKVKILEKRLNKIHI

-153 KTSIKNLNDKD
+153 KMTLKNLNDKGL
-164 IERDNFEKNTKN
+164 ERDNFEKNTKN

-206 SKILIQNLETKVFKK
+206 SKVLIQNLENKIFKK

-247 RFSEQHIRSM
+247 GFSEQHIRSM

-300 KNLKNEIKNS
+300 KNLKNEMKNS
-310 NNQITLL
+310 NNQMALL

-335 ESDINSI
+335 ESDINSL

-387 RINTKASLQEIYN
+387 RINTKASLQDIYN
-400 IRETID
+400 IKESID

-413 KIKDIEDELS
+413 KMKDIEDELS

-437 RKLQSLITQNYTIK
+437 RKLQSLITQNYTAK
-451 KKKKNIT
+451 KKKKNNANI
-458 NNGTEDEEDS
+458 EDEEDS

-480 ENFLSLNNFYDF
+480 ENFLSLNTFYDF

-506 LNSFKNSYYEILDSL
+506 LNLFKNSYYEILDTL

-548 TKLYAKRTDVNKNL
+548 TKLYAKRIDVNKNI
-562 KTLELQIKEIIE
+562 KTLELQIKEIVE
-574 VYVKKL
+574 VYVKKF
-580 DTGDSWILAKK
+580 DTGDNWILAKK
-591 PINCYT
+591 PINAYT
-597 CASCEAYLGNLDK
+597 CASCEAYLGNIDK
-610 KNDDYFENKDY
+610 KNDDYYENKDY
-621 DKFEKAN
+621 DKFDKAN

-639 LININNGLDN
+639 LININNGMET
-649 RNNKGKIN
+649 RNLKGKLN
-657 EMNMTEYLNN
+657 DMNMTEYINN
-667 NNIINEKKK
+667 NINEKKK
-676 FLNEYNS
+676 ILTEYNS
-683 KREYESENENLN
+683 KKEYESENENLN
-695 KKNNNKKKKFHHYIQ
+695 KKINNKKKKFHHYIQ
-710 SQAIGNSNIKYFKE
+710 SQAIGNSNIQYFKE
-724 KTNNINEVNNNNNN
+724 KSKNLNEINNNNN

-750 QTNKEE
+750 QTTKED
-756 LNKNYIEGPKVMK
+756 LNKNFIDGPKVMK
-769 IIKRNK
+769 IIKKNK

>member
-1 MSEKLKFEK
+1 MSENLKFEK

-93 KTSEEILNEMG
+93 KTSDEILNEMG
-104 VPESLIINENIDLE
+104 VPESLIINENVDLE
-118 GKIKILEKRLNKIHI
+118 GKVKILEKRLNKIHI

-153 KTSIKNLNDKD
+153 KMTLKNLNDKGL
-164 IERDNFEKNTKN
+164 ERDNFEKNTKN

-198 ITGGTLDV
+198 ISGGTLDV
-206 SKILIQNLETKVFKK
+206 SKVLIQNLENKIFKK

-247 RFSEQHIRSM
+247 GFSEQHIRSM

-300 KNLKNEIKNS
+300 KNLKNEVKNS
-310 NNQITLL
+310 NNQMALL

-335 ESDINSI
+335 ESDINSL

-387 RINTKASLQEIYN
+387 RINTKASLQDIYN
-400 IRETID
+400 IKESID

-413 KIKDIEDELS
+413 KMKDIEDELS

-437 RKLQSLITQNYTIK
+437 RKLQSLITQNYTAK
-451 KKKKNIT
+451 KKKKNNANI
-458 NNGTEDEEDS
+458 EDEEDS

-480 ENFLSLNNFYDF
+480 ENFLSLNTFYDF

-506 LNSFKNSYYEILDSL
+506 LNLFKNSYYEILDTL

-548 TKLYAKRTDVNKNL
+548 TKLYAKRIDVNKNI
-562 KTLELQIKEIIE
+562 KTLELQIKEIVE
-574 VYVKKL
+574 VYVKKF
-580 DTGDSWILAKK
+580 DTGDNWILAKK
-591 PINCYT
+591 PINAYT
-597 CASCEAYLGNLDK
+597 CASCEAYLGNIDK
-610 KNDDYFENKDY
+610 KNDDYYENKDY
-621 DKFEKAN
+621 DKFDKAN

-639 LININNGLDN
+639 LININNGMET
-649 RNNKGKIN
+649 RNLKGKLN
-657 EMNMTEYLNN
+657 DMNMTEYINN
-667 NNIINEKKK
+667 NINEKKK
-676 FLNEYNS
+676 ILTEYNS

-695 KKNNNKKKKFHHYIQ
+695 KKLNNKKKKFHHYIQ
-710 SQAIGNSNIKYFKE
+710 SQAIGNSNIQYFKE
-724 KTNNINEVNNNNNN
+724 KSKNLNEINNNNN

-750 QTNKEE
+750 QTTKED
-756 LNKNYIEGPKVMK
+756 LNKNFIEGPKVMK
-769 IIKRNK
+769 IIKKNK

>member
-1 MSEKLKFEK
+1 MSENLKFEK

-93 KTSEEILNEMG
+93 KTSDEILNEMG
-104 VPESLIINENIDLE
+104 VPESLIINENVDLE
-118 GKIKILEKRLNKIHI
+118 GKVKILEKRLNKIHI

-153 KTSIKNLNDKD
+153 KMTLKNLNDKGL
-164 IERDNFEKNTKN
+164 ERDNFEKNTKN

-206 SKILIQNLETKVFKK
+206 SKVLIQNLETKIFKK

-247 RFSEQHIRSM
+247 GFSEQHIRNM
-257 NNLKESFDKN
+257 NNLKESFEKN
-267 SKDLENIKTDYSENL
+267 SKDLENIKTDYSQNL

-300 KNLKNEIKNS
+300 KNLKNEMKNS
-310 NNQITLL
+310 NNQMALL

-335 ESDINSI
+335 ESDINSL

-387 RINTKASLQEIYN
+387 RINTKASLQDIYN
-400 IRETID
+400 IKESID

-413 KIKDIEDELS
+413 KMKDIEDELS

-437 RKLQSLITQNYTIK
+437 RKLQSLITQNYSTK
-451 KKKKNIT
+451 KKKKNNANI
-458 NNGTEDEEDS
+458 EDEEDS

-480 ENFLSLNNFYDF
+480 ENFLSLNTFYDF

-506 LNSFKNSYYEILDSL
+506 LNLFKNSYYEILDTL

-548 TKLYAKRTDVNKNL
+548 TKLYAKRIDVNKNI
-562 KTLELQIKEIIE
+562 KTLELQIKEIVE
-574 VYVKKL
+574 VYVKKF
-580 DTGDSWILAKK
+580 DTGDNWILAKK
-591 PINCYT
+591 PINAYT

-610 KNDDYFENKDY
+610 KNDDYYENKDY
-621 DKFEKAN
+621 DKFDKAN

-639 LININNGLDN
+639 LINLNNGLET
-649 RNNKGKIN
+649 RNLKGKLN
-657 EMNMTEYLNN
+657 DMNMTEYINN
-667 NNIINEKKK
+667 NINEKKK
-676 FLNEYNS
+676 ILTEYNS
-683 KREYESENENLN
+683 KREYESENENFN

-710 SQAIGNSNIKYFKE
+710 SQAIGNSNIQYFKE
-724 KTNNINEVNNNNNN
+724 KSKNLNEVNNNN

-750 QTNKEE
+750 QTTK
-756 LNKNYIEGPKVMK
+756 
-769 IIKRNK
+769 
-775 N
+775 

>member
-1 MSEKLKFEK
+1 MSENLKFEK

-93 KTSEEILNEMG
+93 KTSDEILNEMG
-104 VPESLIINENIDLE
+104 VPESLIINENVDLE
-118 GKIKILEKRLNKIHI
+118 GKVKILEKRLNKIHI

-153 KTSIKNLNDKD
+153 KMTLKNLNDKGL
-164 IERDNFEKNTKN
+164 ERDNFEKNTKN

-206 SKILIQNLETKVFKK
+206 SKVLIQNLETKIFTK

-247 RFSEQHIRSM
+247 GFSEQHIRNM
-257 NNLKESFDKN
+257 NNLKESFEKN
-267 SKDLENIKTDYSENL
+267 SKDLENIKTDYSQNL

-310 NNQITLL
+310 NNQMALL

-335 ESDINSI
+335 ESDINSL

-387 RINTKASLQEIYN
+387 RINTKASLQDIYN
-400 IRETID
+400 IKESID

-413 KIKDIEDELS
+413 KMKDIEDELS

-437 RKLQSLITQNYTIK
+437 RKLQSLITQNYTTK
-451 KKKKNIT
+451 KKKKNNANI
-458 NNGTEDEEDS
+458 EDEEDS

-480 ENFLSLNNFYDF
+480 ENFLSLNTFYDF

-506 LNSFKNSYYEILDSL
+506 LNTFKNSYYEILDTL

-548 TKLYAKRTDVNKNL
+548 TKLYAKRIDVNKNI
-562 KTLELQIKEIIE
+562 KTLELQIKEIVE
-574 VYVKKL
+574 VYVKKF
-580 DTGDSWILAKK
+580 DTGDNWILAKK
-591 PINCYT
+591 PINAYT
-597 CASCEAYLGNLDK
+597 CASCEAYLGNIDK
-610 KNDDYFENKDY
+610 KNDDYYENKDY
-621 DKFEKAN
+621 DKFDKAN

-639 LININNGLDN
+639 LINLNNGLET
-649 RNNKGKIN
+649 RNLKGKLN
-657 EMNMTEYLNN
+657 DMNMTEYINN
-667 NNIINEKKK
+667 NINEKKK
-676 FLNEYNS
+676 ILTEYNS

-695 KKNNNKKKKFHHYIQ
+695 KKLNNKKKKFHHYIQ
-710 SQAIGNSNIKYFKE
+710 SQAIGNSNIQYFKE
-724 KTNNINEVNNNNNN
+724 KSKNLNEINNNNN

-750 QTNKEE
+750 QTTKED
-756 LNKNYIEGPKVMK
+756 LNKNFIEGPKVMK

-775 N
+775 H

>member
-1 MSEKLKFEK
+1 MSENLKFEK

-93 KTSEEILNEMG
+93 KTSDEILNEMG
-104 VPESLIINENIDLE
+104 VPESLIINENVDLE
-118 GKIKILEKRLNKIHI
+118 GKVKILEKRLNKIHI

-153 KTSIKNLNDKD
+153 KMTLKNLNDKGL
-164 IERDNFEKNTKN
+164 ERDNFEKNTKN

-206 SKILIQNLETKVFKK
+206 SKVLIQNLETKIFKK

-247 RFSEQHIRSM
+247 GFSEQHIRNM
-257 NNLKESFDKN
+257 NNLKESFEKN
-267 SKDLENIKTDYSENL
+267 SKDLENIKTDYSQNL

-300 KNLKNEIKNS
+300 KNLKNEMKNS
-310 NNQITLL
+310 NNQMALL

-335 ESDINSI
+335 ESDINSL

-387 RINTKASLQEIYN
+387 RINTKASLQDIYN
-400 IRETID
+400 IKESID

-413 KIKDIEDELS
+413 KMKDIEDELS

-437 RKLQSLITQNYTIK
+437 RKLQSLITQNYTTK
-451 KKKKNIT
+451 KKKKNNANI
-458 NNGTEDEEDS
+458 EDEEDS

-506 LNSFKNSYYEILDSL
+506 LNLFKNSYYEILDTL

-548 TKLYAKRTDVNKNL
+548 TKLYAKRIDVNKNI
-562 KTLELQIKEIIE
+562 KTLELQIKEIVE
-574 VYVKKL
+574 VYVKKF
-580 DTGDSWILAKK
+580 DTGDNWILAKK
-591 PINCYT
+591 PINAYT

-610 KNDDYFENKDY
+610 KNDDYYENKDY
-621 DKFEKAN
+621 DKFDKAN

-639 LININNGLDN
+639 LININNGMET
-649 RNNKGKIN
+649 RNLKGKLN
-657 EMNMTEYLNN
+657 DMNMTEYINN
-667 NNIINEKKK
+667 NINEKKK
-676 FLNEYNS
+676 ILTEYNS

-695 KKNNNKKKKFHHYIQ
+695 KKINNKKKKFHHYIQ
-710 SQAIGNSNIKYFKE
+710 SQAIGSSNIQYFKE
-724 KTNNINEVNNNNNN
+724 KSKNLNEVNNNN

-750 QTNKEE
+750 QTTKED
-756 LNKNYIEGPKVMK
+756 LNKNFIEGPKVMK

>member
-1 MSEKLKFEK
+1 MSENLKFEK

-93 KTSEEILNEMG
+93 KTSDEILNEMG
-104 VPESLIINENIDLE
+104 VPESLIINENVDLE
-118 GKIKILEKRLNKIHI
+118 GKVKILEKRLNKIHI

-153 KTSIKNLNDKD
+153 KMTLKNLNDKGL
-164 IERDNFEKNTKN
+164 ERDNFEKNTKN

-206 SKILIQNLETKVFKK
+206 SKVLIQNLETKIFKK

-247 RFSEQHIRSM
+247 GFSEQHIRSM

-300 KNLKNEIKNS
+300 KNLKNEMKNS
-310 NNQITLL
+310 NNQMALL

-335 ESDINSI
+335 ESDINSL

-387 RINTKASLQEIYN
+387 RINTKASLQDIYN
-400 IRETID
+400 IKESID

-413 KIKDIEDELS
+413 KMKDIEDELS

-437 RKLQSLITQNYTIK
+437 RKLQSLITQNYSTK
-451 KKKKNIT
+451 KKKKNNANI
-458 NNGTEDEEDS
+458 EDEEDS

-480 ENFLSLNNFYDF
+480 ENFLSLNTFYDF

-506 LNSFKNSYYEILDSL
+506 LNTFKNSYYEILDTL

-548 TKLYAKRTDVNKNL
+548 TKLYAKRIDVNKNI
-562 KTLELQIKEIIE
+562 KTLELQIKEIVE
-574 VYVKKL
+574 VYVKKF
-580 DTGDSWILAKK
+580 DTGDNWILAKK
-591 PINCYT
+591 PINAYT

-610 KNDDYFENKDY
+610 KNDDYYENKDY
-621 DKFEKAN
+621 DKFDKAN

-639 LININNGLDN
+639 LINLNNGLET
-649 RNNKGKIN
+649 RNLKGKLN
-657 EMNMTEYLNN
+657 DMNMTEYINN
-667 NNIINEKKK
+667 NINEKKK
-676 FLNEYNS
+676 ILTEYNS
-683 KREYESENENLN
+683 KREYESENENFN

-710 SQAIGNSNIKYFKE
+710 SQAIGNSNIQYFKE
-724 KTNNINEVNNNNNN
+724 KSKNLNEINNNNN

-750 QTNKEE
+750 QTTKED
-756 LNKNYIEGPKVMK
+756 LNKNFIEGPKVMK

>member
-1 MSEKLKFEK
+1 MSENLKFEK

-93 KTSEEILNEMG
+93 KTSDEILNEMG
-104 VPESLIINENIDLE
+104 VPESLIINENVDLE
-118 GKIKILEKRLNKIHI
+118 GKVKILEKRLNKIHI

-153 KTSIKNLNDKD
+153 KMTLKNLNDKGL
-164 IERDNFEKNTKN
+164 ERDNFEKNTKN

-206 SKILIQNLETKVFKK
+206 SKVLIQNLENKIFKK

-247 RFSEQHIRSM
+247 GFSEQHIRSM

-300 KNLKNEIKNS
+300 KNLKNEMKNS
-310 NNQITLL
+310 NNQMALL

-335 ESDINSI
+335 ESDINSL

-387 RINTKASLQEIYN
+387 RINTKASLQDIYN
-400 IRETID
+400 IKESID

-413 KIKDIEDELS
+413 KMKDIEDELS

-437 RKLQSLITQNYTIK
+437 RKLQSLITQNYTAK
-451 KKKKNIT
+451 KKKKNNANI
-458 NNGTEDEEDS
+458 EDEEDS

-480 ENFLSLNNFYDF
+480 ENFLSLNTFYDF

-506 LNSFKNSYYEILDSL
+506 LNLFKNSYYEILDTL

-548 TKLYAKRTDVNKNL
+548 TKLYAKRIDVNKNI
-562 KTLELQIKEIIE
+562 KTLELQIKEIVE
-574 VYVKKL
+574 VYVKKF
-580 DTGDSWILAKK
+580 DTGDNWILAKK
-591 PINCYT
+591 PINAYT
-597 CASCEAYLGNLDK
+597 CASCEAYLGNIDK
-610 KNDDYFENKDY
+610 KNDDYYENKDY
-621 DKFEKAN
+621 DKFDKAN

-639 LININNGLDN
+639 LININNGMET
-649 RNNKGKIN
+649 RNLKGKLN
-657 EMNMTEYLNN
+657 DMNMTEYINN
-667 NNIINEKKK
+667 NINEKKK
-676 FLNEYNS
+676 ILTEYNS

-695 KKNNNKKKKFHHYIQ
+695 KKINNKKKKFHHYIQ
-710 SQAIGNSNIKYFKE
+710 SQAIGNSNIEYFKE
-724 KTNNINEVNNNNNN
+724 KSKNLNEINNNNN

-750 QTNKEE
+750 QTTKED
-756 LNKNYIEGPKVMK
+756 LNKNFIDGPKVMK
-769 IIKRNK
+769 IIKKNK

>member
-1 MSEKLKFEK
+1 MSENLKFEK

-93 KTSEEILNEMG
+93 KTSDEILNEMG
-104 VPESLIINENIDLE
+104 VPESLIINENVDLE
-118 GKIKILEKRLNKIHI
+118 GKVKILEKRLNKIHI

-153 KTSIKNLNDKD
+153 KMTLKNLNDKGL
-164 IERDNFEKNTKN
+164 ERDNFEKNTKN

-206 SKILIQNLETKVFKK
+206 SKVLIQNLENKIFKK

-247 RFSEQHIRSM
+247 GFSEQHIRNM
-257 NNLKESFDKN
+257 NNLKESFEKN
-267 SKDLENIKTDYSENL
+267 SKDLENIKTDYSQNL

-300 KNLKNEIKNS
+300 KNLKNEMKNS
-310 NNQITLL
+310 NNQMALL

-335 ESDINSI
+335 ESDINSL

-387 RINTKASLQEIYN
+387 RINTKASLQDIYN
-400 IRETID
+400 IKESID

-413 KIKDIEDELS
+413 KMKDIEDELS

-437 RKLQSLITQNYTIK
+437 RKLQSLITQNYSTK
-451 KKKKNIT
+451 KKKKNNANI
-458 NNGTEDEEDS
+458 EDEEDS

-480 ENFLSLNNFYDF
+480 ENFLSLNTFYDF

-506 LNSFKNSYYEILDSL
+506 LNLFKNSYYEILDTL

-548 TKLYAKRTDVNKNL
+548 TKLYAKRIDVNKNI
-562 KTLELQIKEIIE
+562 KTLELQIKEIVE
-574 VYVKKL
+574 VYVKKF
-580 DTGDSWILAKK
+580 DTGDNWILAKK
-591 PINCYT
+591 PINAYT
-597 CASCEAYLGNLDK
+597 CASCEAYLGNIDK
-610 KNDDYFENKDY
+610 KNDDYYENKDY
-621 DKFEKAN
+621 DKFDKAN

-639 LININNGLDN
+639 LINLNNGLDT
-649 RNNKGKIN
+649 RNLKGKLN
-657 EMNMTEYLNN
+657 DMNMTEYINN
-667 NNIINEKKK
+667 NINEKKK
-676 FLNEYNS
+676 ILTEYNS
-683 KREYESENENLN
+683 KREYESENENFN

-710 SQAIGNSNIKYFKE
+710 SQAIGNSNIQYFKE
-724 KTNNINEVNNNNNN
+724 KSKNLNEVNNNN

-750 QTNKEE
+750 QTTKED
-756 LNKNYIEGPKVMK
+756 LNKNFIEGPKVMK

>member
-1 MSEKLKFEK
+1 MSENLKFEK

-93 KTSEEILNEMG
+93 KTSDEILNEMG
-104 VPESLIINENIDLE
+104 VPESLIINENVDLE
-118 GKIKILEKRLNKIHI
+118 GKVKILEKRLNKIHI

-153 KTSIKNLNDKD
+153 KMTLKNLNDKGL
-164 IERDNFEKNTKN
+164 ERDNFEKNTKN

-206 SKILIQNLETKVFKK
+206 SKVLIQNLENKIFKK

-247 RFSEQHIRSM
+247 GFSEQHIRSM

-267 SKDLENIKTDYSENL
+267 SKDLENIKIDYSENL

-300 KNLKNEIKNS
+300 KNLKNEMKNS
-310 NNQITLL
+310 NNQMALL

-335 ESDINSI
+335 ESDINSL

-387 RINTKASLQEIYN
+387 RINTKASLQDIYN
-400 IRETID
+400 IKESID

-413 KIKDIEDELS
+413 KMKDIEDELS

-437 RKLQSLITQNYTIK
+437 RKLQSLITQNYTAK
-451 KKKKNIT
+451 KKKKNNANI
-458 NNGTEDEEDS
+458 EDEEDS

-480 ENFLSLNNFYDF
+480 ENFLSLNTFYDF

-506 LNSFKNSYYEILDSL
+506 LNLFKNSYYEILDTL

-548 TKLYAKRTDVNKNL
+548 TKLYAKRIDVNKNI
-562 KTLELQIKEIIE
+562 KTLELQIKEIVE
-574 VYVKKL
+574 VYVKKF
-580 DTGDSWILAKK
+580 DTGDNWILAKK
-591 PINCYT
+591 PINAYT
-597 CASCEAYLGNLDK
+597 CASCEAYLGNIDK
-610 KNDDYFENKDY
+610 KNDDYYENKDY
-621 DKFEKAN
+621 DKFDKAN

-639 LININNGLDN
+639 LININNGLET
-649 RNNKGKIN
+649 RNLKGKLN
-657 EMNMTEYLNN
+657 DMNMTEYINN
-667 NNIINEKKK
+667 NINEKKK
-676 FLNEYNS
+676 ILTEYNS
-683 KREYESENENLN
+683 KRDYESENENLN
-695 KKNNNKKKKFHHYIQ
+695 KKLNNKKKKFHHYIQ
-710 SQAIGNSNIKYFKE
+710 SQAIGNSNIQYFKE
-724 KTNNINEVNNNNNN
+724 KSKNLNEINNNNN

-750 QTNKEE
+750 QTNKED
-756 LNKNYIEGPKVMK
+756 LNKNFIDGPKVMK
-769 IIKRNK
+769 IIKKNK

>member
-1 MSEKLKFEK
+1 MSENLKFEK

-93 KTSEEILNEMG
+93 KTSDEILNEMG
-104 VPESLIINENIDLE
+104 VPESLIINENVDLE
-118 GKIKILEKRLNKIHI
+118 GKVKILEKRLNKIHI

-153 KTSIKNLNDKD
+153 KMTLKNLNDKGL
-164 IERDNFEKNTKN
+164 ERDNFEKNTKN

-206 SKILIQNLETKVFKK
+206 SKVLIQNLETKIFKK

-247 RFSEQHIRSM
+247 GFSEQHIRSM

-267 SKDLENIKTDYSENL
+267 SKDLENIKIDYSENL

-300 KNLKNEIKNS
+300 KNLKNEMKNS
-310 NNQITLL
+310 NNQMALL

-335 ESDINSI
+335 ESDINSL

-387 RINTKASLQEIYN
+387 RINTKASLQDIYN
-400 IRETID
+400 IKESID

-413 KIKDIEDELS
+413 KMKDIEDELS

-437 RKLQSLITQNYTIK
+437 RKLQSLITQNYTAK
-451 KKKKNIT
+451 KKKKNNANI
-458 NNGTEDEEDS
+458 EDEEDS

-480 ENFLSLNNFYDF
+480 ENFLSLNTFYDF

-506 LNSFKNSYYEILDSL
+506 LNLFKNSYYEILDTL

-548 TKLYAKRTDVNKNL
+548 TKLYAKRIDVNKNI
-562 KTLELQIKEIIE
+562 KTLELQIKEIVE
-574 VYVKKL
+574 VYVKKF
-580 DTGDSWILAKK
+580 DTGDNWILAKK
-591 PINCYT
+591 PINAYT

-610 KNDDYFENKDY
+610 KNDDYYENKDY
-621 DKFEKAN
+621 DKFDKAN

-639 LININNGLDN
+639 LINLNNGLET
-649 RNNKGKIN
+649 RNLKGKLN
-657 EMNMTEYLNN
+657 DMNMTEYINN
-667 NNIINEKKK
+667 NINEKKK
-676 FLNEYNS
+676 ILTEYNS
-683 KREYESENENLN
+683 KREYESENENFN

-710 SQAIGNSNIKYFKE
+710 SQAIGNSNIQYFKE
-724 KTNNINEVNNNNNN
+724 KSKNLNEVNNNN

-750 QTNKEE
+750 QTTKED
-756 LNKNYIEGPKVMK
+756 LNKNFIEGPKVMK

>member
-1 MSEKLKFEK
+1 MSENLKFEK

-93 KTSEEILNEMG
+93 KTSDEILNEMG
-104 VPESLIINENIDLE
+104 VPESLIINENVDLE
-118 GKIKILEKRLNKIHI
+118 GKVKILEKRLNKIHI

-153 KTSIKNLNDKD
+153 KMTLKNLNDKGL
-164 IERDNFEKNTKN
+164 ERDNFEKNTKN

-206 SKILIQNLETKVFKK
+206 SKVLIQNLENKIFKK

-247 RFSEQHIRSM
+247 GFSEQHIRSM

-300 KNLKNEIKNS
+300 KNLKNEMKNS
-310 NNQITLL
+310 NNQMALL

-335 ESDINSI
+335 ESDINSL

-387 RINTKASLQEIYN
+387 RINTKASLQDIYN
-400 IRETID
+400 IKESID

-413 KIKDIEDELS
+413 KMKDIEDELS

-437 RKLQSLITQNYTIK
+437 RKLQSLITQNYTAK
-451 KKKKNIT
+451 KKKKNNANI
-458 NNGTEDEEDS
+458 EDEEDS

-480 ENFLSLNNFYDF
+480 ENFLSLNTFYDF

-506 LNSFKNSYYEILDSL
+506 LNLFKNSYYEILDTL

-548 TKLYAKRTDVNKNL
+548 TKLYAKRIDVNKNI
-562 KTLELQIKEIIE
+562 KTLELQIKEIVE
-574 VYVKKL
+574 VYVKKF
-580 DTGDSWILAKK
+580 DTGDNWILAKK
-591 PINCYT
+591 PINAYT
-597 CASCEAYLGNLDK
+597 CASCEAYLGNIDK
-610 KNDDYFENKDY
+610 KNDDYYENKDY
-621 DKFEKAN
+621 DKFDKAN

-639 LININNGLDN
+639 LININNGMET
-649 RNNKGKIN
+649 RNLKGKLN
-657 EMNMTEYLNN
+657 DMNMTEYINN
-667 NNIINEKKK
+667 NINEKKK
-676 FLNEYNS
+676 ILTEYNS
-683 KREYESENENLN
+683 KRDYESENENLN
-695 KKNNNKKKKFHHYIQ
+695 KKINNKKKKFHHYIQ
-710 SQAIGNSNIKYFKE
+710 SQAIGNSNIQYFKE
-724 KTNNINEVNNNNNN
+724 KSKNLNEINNNNN

-750 QTNKEE
+750 QTTKED
-756 LNKNYIEGPKVMK
+756 LNKNFIEGPKVMK
-769 IIKRNK
+769 IIKKNK

>member
-1 MSEKLKFEK
+1 MSENLKFEK

-93 KTSEEILNEMG
+93 KTSDEILNEMG
-104 VPESLIINENIDLE
+104 VPESLIINENVDLE
-118 GKIKILEKRLNKIHI
+118 GKVKILEKRLNKIHI

-153 KTSIKNLNDKD
+153 KMTLKNLNDKGL
-164 IERDNFEKNTKN
+164 ERDNFEKNTKN

-206 SKILIQNLETKVFKK
+206 SKVLIQNLETKIFKK

-247 RFSEQHIRSM
+247 GFSEQHIRNM
-257 NNLKESFDKN
+257 NNLKESFEKN
-267 SKDLENIKTDYSENL
+267 SKDLENIKTDYSQNL

-300 KNLKNEIKNS
+300 KNLKNEMKNS
-310 NNQITLL
+310 NNQMALL

-335 ESDINSI
+335 ESDINSL

-387 RINTKASLQEIYN
+387 RINTKASLQDIYN
-400 IRETID
+400 IKESID

-413 KIKDIEDELS
+413 KMKDIEDELS

-437 RKLQSLITQNYTIK
+437 RKLQSLITQNYTAK
-451 KKKKNIT
+451 KKKKNNANI
-458 NNGTEDEEDS
+458 EDEEDS

-480 ENFLSLNNFYDF
+480 ENFLSLNTFYDF

-506 LNSFKNSYYEILDSL
+506 LNTFKNSYYEILDTL

-548 TKLYAKRTDVNKNL
+548 TKLYAKRIDVNKNI
-562 KTLELQIKEIIE
+562 KTLELQIKEIVE
-574 VYVKKL
+574 VYVKKF
-580 DTGDSWILAKK
+580 DTGDNWILAKK
-591 PINCYT
+591 PINAYT

-610 KNDDYFENKDY
+610 KNDDYYENKDY
-621 DKFEKAN
+621 DKFDKAN

-639 LININNGLDN
+639 LINLNNGLET
-649 RNNKGKIN
+649 RNLKGKLN
-657 EMNMTEYLNN
+657 DMNMTEYINN
-667 NNIINEKKK
+667 NINEKKK
-676 FLNEYNS
+676 ILTEYNS
-683 KREYESENENLN
+683 KREYESENENFN

-710 SQAIGNSNIKYFKE
+710 SQAIGNSNIQYFKE
-724 KTNNINEVNNNNNN
+724 KSKNLNEVNNNN

-750 QTNKEE
+750 QTTKED
-756 LNKNYIEGPKVMK
+756 LNKNFIEGPKVMK
-769 IIKRNK
+769 IIKKNK

>member
-1 MSEKLKFEK
+1 MSENLKFEK

-93 KTSEEILNEMG
+93 KTSDEILNEMG
-104 VPESLIINENIDLE
+104 VPESLIINENVDLE
-118 GKIKILEKRLNKIHI
+118 GKVKILEKRLNKIHI

-153 KTSIKNLNDKD
+153 KMTLKNLNDKGL
-164 IERDNFEKNTKN
+164 ERDNFEKNTKN

-206 SKILIQNLETKVFKK
+206 SKVLIQNLENKIFKK

-247 RFSEQHIRSM
+247 GFSEQHIRNM
-257 NNLKESFDKN
+257 NNLKESFEKN
-267 SKDLENIKTDYSENL
+267 SKDLENIKTDYSQNL

-300 KNLKNEIKNS
+300 KNLKNEMKNS
-310 NNQITLL
+310 NNQMALL

-335 ESDINSI
+335 ESDINSL

-387 RINTKASLQEIYN
+387 RINTKASLQDIYN
-400 IRETID
+400 IKESID

-413 KIKDIEDELS
+413 KMKDIEDELS

-437 RKLQSLITQNYTIK
+437 RKLQSLITQNYSTK
-451 KKKKNIT
+451 KKKKNNANI
-458 NNGTEDEEDS
+458 EDEEDS

-480 ENFLSLNNFYDF
+480 ENFLSLNTFYDF

-506 LNSFKNSYYEILDSL
+506 LNTFKNSYYEILDTL

-548 TKLYAKRTDVNKNL
+548 TKLYAKRIDVNKNI
-562 KTLELQIKEIIE
+562 KTLELQIKEIVE
-574 VYVKKL
+574 VYVKKF
-580 DTGDSWILAKK
+580 DTGDNWILAKK
-591 PINCYT
+591 PINAYT

-610 KNDDYFENKDY
+610 KNDDYYENKDY
-621 DKFEKAN
+621 DKFDKAN

-639 LININNGLDN
+639 LINLNNGLDT
-649 RNNKGKIN
+649 RNLKGKLN
-657 EMNMTEYLNN
+657 DMNMTEYINN
-667 NNIINEKKK
+667 NINEKKK
-676 FLNEYNS
+676 ILTEYNS

-695 KKNNNKKKKFHHYIQ
+695 KKLNNKKKKFHHYIQ
-710 SQAIGNSNIKYFKE
+710 SQAIGSSNIQYFKE
-724 KTNNINEVNNNNNN
+724 KSKNLNEINNNN

-750 QTNKEE
+750 QTTKED
-756 LNKNYIEGPKVMK
+756 LNKNFIEGPKVMK

>member
-1 MSEKLKFEK
+1 MSENLKFEK

-93 KTSEEILNEMG
+93 KTSDEILNEMG
-104 VPESLIINENIDLE
+104 VPESLIINENVDLE
-118 GKIKILEKRLNKIHI
+118 GKVKILEKRLNKIHI

-153 KTSIKNLNDKD
+153 KMTLKNLNDKGL
-164 IERDNFEKNTKN
+164 ERDNFEKNTKN

-206 SKILIQNLETKVFKK
+206 SKVLIQNLENKIFKK

-247 RFSEQHIRSM
+247 GFSEQHIRSM

-300 KNLKNEIKNS
+300 KNLKNEMKNS
-310 NNQITLL
+310 NNQMALL

-335 ESDINSI
+335 ESDINSL

-387 RINTKASLQEIYN
+387 RINTKASLQDIYN
-400 IRETID
+400 IKESID

-413 KIKDIEDELS
+413 KMKDIEDELS

-437 RKLQSLITQNYTIK
+437 RKLQSLITQNYTAK
-451 KKKKNIT
+451 KKKKNNANI
-458 NNGTEDEEDS
+458 EDEEDS

-480 ENFLSLNNFYDF
+480 ENFLSLNTFYDF

-506 LNSFKNSYYEILDSL
+506 LNLFKNSYYEILDTL

-548 TKLYAKRTDVNKNL
+548 TKLYAKRIDVNKNI
-562 KTLELQIKEIIE
+562 KTLELQIKEIVE
-574 VYVKKL
+574 VYVKKF
-580 DTGDSWILAKK
+580 DTGDNWILAKK
-591 PINCYT
+591 PINAYT
-597 CASCEAYLGNLDK
+597 CASCEAYLGNIDK
-610 KNDDYFENKDY
+610 KNDDYYENKDY
-621 DKFEKAN
+621 DKFDKAN

-639 LININNGLDN
+639 LININNGLET
-649 RNNKGKIN
+649 RNLKGKLN
-657 EMNMTEYLNN
+657 DMNMTEYINN
-667 NNIINEKKK
+667 NINEKKK
-676 FLNEYNS
+676 ILTEYNS

-695 KKNNNKKKKFHHYIQ
+695 KKLNNKKKKFHHYIQ
-710 SQAIGNSNIKYFKE
+710 SQAIGNSNIQYFKE
-724 KTNNINEVNNNNNN
+724 KSKNLNEINNNNN

-750 QTNKEE
+750 QTTKED
-756 LNKNYIEGPKVMK
+756 LNKNFIEGPKVMK
-769 IIKRNK
+769 IIKKNK

>member
-1 MSEKLKFEK
+1 MSENLKFEK

-93 KTSEEILNEMG
+93 KTSDEILNEMG
-104 VPESLIINENIDLE
+104 VPESLIINENVDLE
-118 GKIKILEKRLNKIHI
+118 GKVKILEKRLNKIHI

-153 KTSIKNLNDKD
+153 KMTLKNLNDKGL
-164 IERDNFEKNTKN
+164 ERDNFEKNTKN

-206 SKILIQNLETKVFKK
+206 SKVLIQNLENKIFKK

-247 RFSEQHIRSM
+247 GFSEQHIRSM

-300 KNLKNEIKNS
+300 KNLKNEMKNS
-310 NNQITLL
+310 NNQMALL

-335 ESDINSI
+335 ESDINSL

-387 RINTKASLQEIYN
+387 RINTKASLQDIYN
-400 IRETID
+400 IKESID

-413 KIKDIEDELS
+413 KMKDIEDELS

-437 RKLQSLITQNYTIK
+437 RKLQSLITQNYTAK
-451 KKKKNIT
+451 KKKKNNANI
-458 NNGTEDEEDS
+458 EDEEDS

-480 ENFLSLNNFYDF
+480 ENFLSLNTFYDF

-506 LNSFKNSYYEILDSL
+506 LNLFKNSYYEILDTL

-548 TKLYAKRTDVNKNL
+548 TKLYAKRIDVNKNI
-562 KTLELQIKEIIE
+562 KTLELQIKEIVE
-574 VYVKKL
+574 VYVKKF
-580 DTGDSWILAKK
+580 DTGDNWILAKK
-591 PINCYT
+591 PINAYT
-597 CASCEAYLGNLDK
+597 CASCEAYLGNIDK
-610 KNDDYFENKDY
+610 KNDDYYENKDY
-621 DKFEKAN
+621 DKFDKAN

-639 LININNGLDN
+639 LININNGLET
-649 RNNKGKIN
+649 RNLKGKLN
-657 EMNMTEYLNN
+657 DMNMTEYINN
-667 NNIINEKKK
+667 NINEKKK
-676 FLNEYNS
+676 ILTEYNS
-683 KREYESENENLN
+683 KRDYESENENLN
-695 KKNNNKKKKFHHYIQ
+695 KKLNNKKKKFHHYIQ
-710 SQAIGNSNIKYFKE
+710 SQAIGNSNIQYFKE
-724 KTNNINEVNNNNNN
+724 KSKNLNEINNNNN

-750 QTNKEE
+750 QTTKED
-756 LNKNYIEGPKVMK
+756 LNKNFIEGPKVMK
-769 IIKRNK
+769 IIKKNK

>member
-1 MSEKLKFEK
+1 MSENLKFEK

-93 KTSEEILNEMG
+93 KTSDEILNEMG
-104 VPESLIINENIDLE
+104 VPESLIINENVDLE
-118 GKIKILEKRLNKIHI
+118 GKVKILEKRLNKIHI

-153 KTSIKNLNDKD
+153 KMTLKNLNDKGL
-164 IERDNFEKNTKN
+164 ERDNFEKNTKN

-206 SKILIQNLETKVFKK
+206 SKVLIQNLETKIFKK

-247 RFSEQHIRSM
+247 GFSEQHIRNM
-257 NNLKESFDKN
+257 NNLKESFEKN
-267 SKDLENIKTDYSENL
+267 SKDLENIKTDYSQNL

-300 KNLKNEIKNS
+300 KNLKNEMKNS
-310 NNQITLL
+310 NNQMALL

-335 ESDINSI
+335 ESDINSL

-387 RINTKASLQEIYN
+387 RINTKASLQDIYN
-400 IRETID
+400 IKESID

-413 KIKDIEDELS
+413 KMKDIEDELS

-437 RKLQSLITQNYTIK
+437 RKLQSLITQNYSTK
-451 KKKKNIT
+451 KKKKNNANI
-458 NNGTEDEEDS
+458 EDEENS

-506 LNSFKNSYYEILDSL
+506 LNTFKNSYYEILDTL

-548 TKLYAKRTDVNKNL
+548 TKLYAKRIDVNKNI
-562 KTLELQIKEIIE
+562 KTLELQIKEIVE
-574 VYVKKL
+574 VYVKKF
-580 DTGDSWILAKK
+580 DTGDNWILAKK
-591 PINCYT
+591 PINAYT

-610 KNDDYFENKDY
+610 KNDDYYENKDY
-621 DKFEKAN
+621 DKFDKAN

-639 LININNGLDN
+639 LINLNNGLET
-649 RNNKGKIN
+649 RNLKGKLN
-657 EMNMTEYLNN
+657 DMNMTEYINN
-667 NNIINEKKK
+667 NINEKKK
-676 FLNEYNS
+676 ILTEYNS
-683 KREYESENENLN
+683 KREYESENENFN

-710 SQAIGNSNIKYFKE
+710 SQAIGNSNIQYFKE
-724 KTNNINEVNNNNNN
+724 KSKNLNEVNNNN

-750 QTNKEE
+750 QTTKED
-756 LNKNYIEGPKVMK
+756 LNKNFIEGPKVMK

>member
-1 MSEKLKFEK
+1 MSENLKFEK

-93 KTSEEILNEMG
+93 KTSDEILNEMG
-104 VPESLIINENIDLE
+104 VPESLIINENVDLE
-118 GKIKILEKRLNKIHI
+118 GKVKILEKRLNKIHI

-153 KTSIKNLNDKD
+153 KMTLKSLNDKGL
-164 IERDNFEKNTKN
+164 ERDNFEKNTKN

-206 SKILIQNLETKVFKK
+206 SKVLIQNLETKIFKK

-247 RFSEQHIRSM
+247 GFSEQHIRNM
-257 NNLKESFDKN
+257 NNLKESFEKN
-267 SKDLENIKTDYSENL
+267 SKDLENIKTDYSQNL

-300 KNLKNEIKNS
+300 KNLKNEMKNS
-310 NNQITLL
+310 NNQMALL

-335 ESDINSI
+335 ESDINSL

-387 RINTKASLQEIYN
+387 RINTKASLQDIYN
-400 IRETID
+400 IKESID

-413 KIKDIEDELS
+413 KMKDIEDELS

-437 RKLQSLITQNYTIK
+437 RKLQSLITQNYSTK
-451 KKKKNIT
+451 KKKKNNANI
-458 NNGTEDEEDS
+458 EDEEDS

-506 LNSFKNSYYEILDSL
+506 LNTFKNSYYEILDTL

-548 TKLYAKRTDVNKNL
+548 TKLYAKRIDVNKNI
-562 KTLELQIKEIIE
+562 KTLELQIKEIVE
-574 VYVKKL
+574 VYVKKF
-580 DTGDSWILAKK
+580 DTGDNWILAKK
-591 PINCYT
+591 PINAYT

-610 KNDDYFENKDY
+610 KNDDYYENKDY
-621 DKFEKAN
+621 DKFDKAN

-639 LININNGLDN
+639 LINLNNGLET
-649 RNNKGKIN
+649 RNLKGKLN
-657 EMNMTEYLNN
+657 DMNMTEYINN
-667 NNIINEKKK
+667 NINEKKK
-676 FLNEYNS
+676 ILTEYNS
-683 KREYESENENLN
+683 KREYESENENFN

-710 SQAIGNSNIKYFKE
+710 SQAIGNSNIQYFKE
-724 KTNNINEVNNNNNN
+724 KSKNLNEVNNNN

-750 QTNKEE
+750 QTTKED
-756 LNKNYIEGPKVMK
+756 LNKNFIEGPKVMK